1 MLRIKRLDIFIVR
14 SFILLFVGTFF
25 ICLFIFMMQFLW
37 RYVDDLVGKGL
48 EMTVMAQFFFYSA
61 LSLVPAALPLA
72 ILLASLIT
80 FGNFGERYELLA
92 MKAAGISLVKI
103 MRPLMVL
110 VFFISCIS
118 FYFQNVIG
126 PAAQQELGTL
136 LISVKQKSP
145 ELDIPEGAFY
155 SEIPDYNIRIMKKN
169 RETGMMYDVLIYN
182 LQDGADNAHIIYS
195 DSAKMEMTA
204 DKQHLNLHL
213 YSGELFENLRSQN
226 VRSENV
232 PYRRESF
239 KEKHSLIEFD
249 SDFNMADASI
259 MSNQATTKSMAA
271 LTQSIDSMTLI
282 GDSIGRV
289 YYSDLKRNTYTASYG
304 LSPNDSVKLRSSKAV
319 KYDIDSLYNTSSLQ
333 QKKRALTN
341 ASNRAETIHNDIGF
355 KKYTMETNDYQIRRH
370 EIEWH
375 KKITISLSCLLFFFI
390 GAPLGGIIRKGG
402 LGMPVIISVL
412 IFIIYYVIDTSGY
425 KMARDGRW
433 IVWMGVWLSS
443 SILAP
448 LGAWLTYKSNK
459 DSVVLNID
467 AYVNWFKK
475 VAGIRDVR
483 HIMKKEVIINDP
495 DYLTAPAR
503 LEELSATCAAYA
515 AKNRLTKAPNYFTL
529 WFHTGHDEDIVE
541 LHTRLES
548 IIEELG
554 NTHSARLINLLNNYP
569 IISTTAHLRPF
580 RRYWL
585 NVVAAIVVPVGL
597 FFYFRIWMFRIRL
610 SKDMKRIAENN
621 LRVIEEI
628 SRGRDL

>member
-621 LRVIEEI
+621 LRVTEEI

>member
-1 MLRIKRLDIFIVR
+1 
-14 SFILLFVGTFF
+14 
-25 ICLFIFMMQFLW
+25 
-37 RYVDDLVGKGL
+37 
-48 EMTVMAQFFFYSA
+48 MTVMAQFFFYSA

-495 DYLTAPAR
+495 DYSTAPAR

-621 LRVIEEI
+621 LRVTEEI

>member
-1 MLRIKRLDIFIVR
+1 
-14 SFILLFVGTFF
+14 
-25 ICLFIFMMQFLW
+25 MMQFLW

-304 LSPNDSVKLRSSKAV
+304 LSPNDSVKLCSSKAV

-495 DYLTAPAR
+495 DYTTAPAR

-621 LRVIEEI
+621 LRVTEEI

>member
-1 MLRIKRLDIFIVR
+1 
-14 SFILLFVGTFF
+14 
-25 ICLFIFMMQFLW
+25 MMQFLW

-495 DYLTAPAR
+495 DYPTAPAR

-621 LRVIEEI
+621 LRVTEEI

>member
-1 MLRIKRLDIFIVR
+1 
-14 SFILLFVGTFF
+14 
-25 ICLFIFMMQFLW
+25 
-37 RYVDDLVGKGL
+37 VGKGL

-495 DYLTAPAR
+495 DYTTAPAR

-621 LRVIEEI
+621 LRVTEEI

>member
-1 MLRIKRLDIFIVR
+1 
-14 SFILLFVGTFF
+14 
-25 ICLFIFMMQFLW
+25 
-37 RYVDDLVGKGL
+37 
-48 EMTVMAQFFFYSA
+48 
-61 LSLVPAALPLA
+61 VPAALPLA

-495 DYLTAPAR
+495 DYSTAPAR

-621 LRVIEEI
+621 LRVTEEI

>member
-1 MLRIKRLDIFIVR
+1 
-14 SFILLFVGTFF
+14 
-25 ICLFIFMMQFLW
+25 
-37 RYVDDLVGKGL
+37 
-48 EMTVMAQFFFYSA
+48 
-61 LSLVPAALPLA
+61 
-72 ILLASLIT
+72 
-80 FGNFGERYELLA
+80 
-92 MKAAGISLVKI
+92 
-103 MRPLMVL
+103 
-110 VFFISCIS
+110 
-118 FYFQNVIG
+118 
-126 PAAQQELGTL
+126 
-136 LISVKQKSP
+136 
-145 ELDIPEGAFY
+145 
-155 SEIPDYNIRIMKKN
+155 
-169 RETGMMYDVLIYN
+169 
-182 LQDGADNAHIIYS
+182 
-195 DSAKMEMTA
+195 
-204 DKQHLNLHL
+204 
-213 YSGELFENLRSQN
+213 
-226 VRSENV
+226 
-232 PYRRESF
+232 
-239 KEKHSLIEFD
+239 
-249 SDFNMADASI
+249 
-259 MSNQATTKSMAA
+259 
-271 LTQSIDSMTLI
+271 MTLI

-495 DYLTAPAR
+495 DYSTAPAR

-621 LRVIEEI
+621 LRVTEEI

>member
-1 MLRIKRLDIFIVR
+1 
-14 SFILLFVGTFF
+14 
-25 ICLFIFMMQFLW
+25 
-37 RYVDDLVGKGL
+37 
-48 EMTVMAQFFFYSA
+48 
-61 LSLVPAALPLA
+61 
-72 ILLASLIT
+72 
-80 FGNFGERYELLA
+80 
-92 MKAAGISLVKI
+92 
-103 MRPLMVL
+103 MVL
-110 VFFISCIS
+110 VIFICCIS

-126 PAAQQELGTL
+126 PAAQEKLGTL

-155 SEIPDYNIRIMKKN
+155 SEIPDYNIRVMHKN

-182 LQDGADNAHIIYS
+182 LQDGADNAHIIYA

-213 YSGELFENLRSQN
+213 FSGELFENLRSQN

-259 MSNQATTKSMAA
+259 MSNQATTKSMTVLAE
-271 LTQSIDSMTLI
+271 SVDSMTVV

-289 YYSDLKRNTYTASYG
+289 YYRDLKRGMYSLTNAMSKEDTVKYTS
-304 LSPNDSVKLRSSKAV
+304 SSKTI
-319 KYDIDSLYNTSSLQ
+319 KYDIDSIYNSSSLQ
-333 QKKRALTN
+333 QKKRVLQS
-341 ASNRAETIHNDIGF
+341 ASNRAEALHNDVNF

-370 EIEWH
+370 KIEWH

-425 KMARDGRW
+425 KMSRDGRW
-433 IVWMGVWLSS
+433 VVWMGVWLSS

-459 DSVVLNID
+459 DSVVLNVD
-467 AYVNWFKK
+467 AYVRWFRK

-483 HIMKKEVIINDP
+483 HLVKKEVIINDP
-495 DYLTAPAR
+495 VYATVPER
-503 LEELSATCAAYA
+503 LEKLSAMCVSYSE
-515 AKNRLTKAPNYFTL
+515 KNHLTKAPNYFKL
-529 WFHTGHDEDIVE
+529 WFHMGRDEEIIE
-541 LHTRLES
+541 LNEHLES
-548 IIEELG
+548 MVEELG
-554 NTHSARLINLLNNYP
+554 NTRSLKVVNLLNNYP

-580 RRYWL
+580 RQYWL
-585 NVVAAIVVPVGL
+585 NVAAAVIVPVGL
-597 FFYFRIWMFRIRL
+597 FFYFRIWAFRIRL
-610 SKDMKRIAENN
+610 SKDMTRIEDNNELVAEQ
-621 LRVIEEI
+621 VKKEFGE
-628 SRGRDL
+628 

>member
-1 MLRIKRLDIFIVR
+1 
-14 SFILLFVGTFF
+14 
-25 ICLFIFMMQFLW
+25 
-37 RYVDDLVGKGL
+37 
-48 EMTVMAQFFFYSA
+48 MTVMAQFFFYSA

-495 DYLTAPAR
+495 DYTTAPAR

-621 LRVIEEI
+621 LRVTEEI

>member
-495 DYLTAPAR
+495 DYSTAPAR

-621 LRVIEEI
+621 LRVTEEI